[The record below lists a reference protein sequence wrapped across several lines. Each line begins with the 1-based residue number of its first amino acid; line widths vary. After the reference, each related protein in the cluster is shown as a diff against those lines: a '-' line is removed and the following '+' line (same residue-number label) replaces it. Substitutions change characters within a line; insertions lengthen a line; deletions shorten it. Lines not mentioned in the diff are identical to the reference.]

1 VRDSAGRGRSLGL
14 VVLLEALQSVPEANS
29 SAEQDRDDHDVQVV
43 DQPGSKEVADHGGTA
58 ADAYILAVG
67 GLLGR
72 RERVGGRG
80 VDEVEG
86 RAAPISIDG
95 RV

>member
-1 VRDSAGRGRSLGL
+1 
-14 VVLLEALQSVPEANS
+14 
-29 SAEQDRDDHDVQVV
+29 VV

-67 GLLGR
+67 GLLGG
-72 RERVGGRG
+72 RERSAGEASMKWKV
-80 VDEVEG
+80 V
-86 RAAPISIDG
+86 PPSISIDG